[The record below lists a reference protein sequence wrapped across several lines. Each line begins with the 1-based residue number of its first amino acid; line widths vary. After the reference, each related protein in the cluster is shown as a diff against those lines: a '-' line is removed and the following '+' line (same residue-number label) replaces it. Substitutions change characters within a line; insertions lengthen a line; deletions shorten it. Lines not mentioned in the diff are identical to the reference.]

1 MFLEKILIKG
11 LFGCDDHSI
20 NLCKESVTILH
31 AANGEGKTT
40 VLRLVRSVLEGDIQ
54 TVAETFFS
62 SIKLEFTDGFWLK
75 VEKEKAYLSPKE
87 ISRFKRFPAITFTT
101 SQKESFHFTSIPS
114 SAFFDLDR
122 DDVQD
127 REEACLKKLMKDFYH
142 SSEEDLNLE
151 GFYSFIDEIQSRLS
165 VKLIDTNRLFIDASY
180 GNYKR
185 DAISFYSKDLSD
197 RILEAKQRKELVSD
211 EKDSSLPFRLVTQ
224 GFSEE
229 KKDLSL
235 DAIKEKLEKLYR
247 ISEKLKKTGL
257 LASSESK
264 NITEELLEKASQNQE
279 RLSVLNLVL
288 EDEIEKFACY
298 EKLLA
303 KLELF
308 LKIINRLLS
317 PSGKFMS
324 VSSEGISFYSTRIP
338 KTESEP
344 REIPLSAISS
354 GEKQLFVLFYSLV
367 FMSEGKHNL
376 VLIDEPELSMHISW
390 QEEFIDDLLEI
401 CRENSIQAVVST
413 HSPNIVNGHFELLVG
428 LSEEEEE

>member
-1 MFLEKILIKG
+1 MKKVLVL
-11 LFGCDDHSI
+11 GCTGSI
-20 NLCKESVTILH
+20 GSSTL
-31 AANGEGKTT
+31 
-40 VLRLVRSVLEGDIQ
+40 DIINNQ
-54 TVAETFFS
+54 
-62 SIKLEFTDGFWLK
+62 
-75 VEKEKAYLSPKE
+75 
-87 ISRFKRFPAITFTT
+87 
-101 SQKESFHFTSIPS
+101 
-114 SAFFDLDR
+114 
-122 DDVQD
+122 
-127 REEACLKKLMKDFYH
+127 
-142 SSEEDLNLE
+142 
-151 GFYSFIDEIQSRLS
+151 
-165 VKLIDTNRLFIDASY
+165 
-180 GNYKR
+180 
-185 DAISFYSKDLSD
+185 
-197 RILEAKQRKELVSD
+197 SD
-211 EKDSSLPFRLVTQ
+211 EFCVCGLQAHSN
-224 GFSEE
+224 
-229 KKDLSL
+229 
-235 DAIKEKLEKLYR
+235 KEKLEKLYR